1 MIGDF
6 PKYAQKNKYICL
18 NKVIWLMTMKMRNMK
33 NRLHKYG
40 IIDLG
45 LEMGINILNI
55 NYVSV

>member
-1 MIGDF
+1 
-6 PKYAQKNKYICL
+6 
-18 NKVIWLMTMKMRNMK
+18 MTMKMRNMK